1 MNFLRLTYYLLV
13 INFKDFGFIFWTI
26 GYPLVLVTI
35 FMATTSNLGGEDMTN
50 IEVAVTEDNEYTQ
63 VLEQIDFI
71 SVNEMSDSTARK
83 ELDAENVT
91 GYITVD
97 GSLIVQESG
106 FQASVLESVMNQIHQ
121 TSLLGVHFENF
132 NFEADFIQSKDMET
146 EPQVVMYYSTI
157 AMVSLYTVFTS
168 MELISSMRPNL
179 STMGARFS
187 ASPFSK
193 TKYILASSVAGL
205 FLGLLSNS
213 ILIGYLMIFNESVL
227 FNNLLPTLGIILA
240 GNIAGL
246 GLGFIIGLTP
256 RVNINVKSVVPV
268 VFIVGL
274 AFLAG
279 LMGPGVRTVIN
290 RELPFINEFNPLAH
304 ITDTIYRVNLMNN
317 FDGYWT
323 TILFL
328 LGITVVSFFI
338 TLIALRRKQYDHI

>member
-50 IEVAVTEDNEYTQ
+50 IEVAVSENNEYTMI
-63 VLEQIDFI
+63 LEQIDFI
-71 SVNEMSDSTARK
+71 SINEMSDSTARA
-83 ELDAENVT
+83 ELSEENIT
-91 GYITVD
+91 GYITDD
-97 GSLIVQESG
+97 GDLIVQSG
-106 FQASVLESVMNQIHQ
+106 SFQASVLESIMNQIHQ
-121 TSLLGVHFENF
+121 TAALGVSPENF
-132 NFEADFIQSKDMET
+132 NFEADFIETSSMDT

-193 TKYILASSVAGL
+193 TKYILASSLAGL
-205 FLGLLSNS
+205 ALGLLSNGL
-213 ILIGYLMIFNESVL
+213 LIGYLMIFNESVL
-227 FNNLLPTLGIILA
+227 FNNLLPTLGIVLA

-256 RVNINVKSVVPV
+256 HVNINVKSIVPV
-268 VFIVGL
+268 VVIVGL
-274 AFLAG
+274 SFLAG

-290 RELPFINEFNPLAH
+290 REFPFINQINPMAH
-304 ITDTIYRVNLMNN
+304 ITDTIYRVNLMDN
-317 FDGYWT
+317 FDSYWF
-323 TILFL
+323 TIIFL
-328 LGITVVSFFI
+328 LGITFVSFFI
-338 TLIALRRKQYDHI
+338 TLIALRRKQYDNI

>member
-35 FMATTSNLGGEDMTN
+35 FMATTSNLGGESMTD
-50 IEVAVTEDNEYTQ
+50 IEVAVTENNEYTQ

-71 SVNEMSDSTARK
+71 VINEMSDSTARA
-83 ELDAENVT
+83 ELSEENIA
-91 GYITVD
+91 GYITED
-97 GSLIVQESG
+97 GSLIVQGSS
-106 FQASVLESVMNQIHQ
+106 FQASVLESIMNQIHQ
-121 TSLLGVHFENF
+121 TSALGVSPENF
-132 NFEADFIQSKDMET
+132 NFEADFIQTNDMES

-193 TKYILASSVAGL
+193 TKYILASSLAGL
-205 FLGLLSNS
+205 FLGLVSNF
-213 ILIGYLMIFNESVL
+213 LVIGYLMIFNESVL
-227 FNNLLPTLGIILA
+227 FNNLLATLGIIVA

-256 RVNINVKSVVPV
+256 RININVKSIVPV
-268 VFIVGL
+268 VVIVGL

-290 RELPFINEFNPLAH
+290 RELPFINDFNPLAH
-304 ITDTIYRVNLMNN
+304 ITDTIYRVNLMDN
-317 FDGYWT
+317 FDSYWT
-323 TILFL
+323 TISFL

-338 TLIALRRKQYDHI
+338 TLIALRRKQYDNI

>member
-13 INFKDFGFIFWTI
+13 INFKDFGYIFWTI
-26 GYPLVLVTI
+26 GYPLMLVTI
-35 FMATTSNLGGEDMTN
+35 FMATTSNLGGADMTT

-71 SVNEMSDSTARK
+71 SVSEMSDSTARA
-83 ELDAENVT
+83 ELDAENIT
-91 GYITVD
+91 GYITEN
-97 GSLIVQESG
+97 GTLIVQSSS

-121 TSLLGVHFENF
+121 TTLLNVPPENF
-132 NFEADFIQSKDMET
+132 NFETDFLKSNGMET

-168 MELISSMRPNL
+168 MEMISSMRPNL

-193 TKYILASSVAGL
+193 VKYILAIMVAGL
-205 FLGLLSNS
+205 FLGLLSNAL
-213 ILIGYLMIFNESVL
+213 LIGYLMIFNESVL
-227 FNNLLPTLGIILA
+227 FNHLAPTLGIILA

-279 LMGPGVRTVIN
+279 LMGPAVRSVIN
-290 RELPFINEFNPLAH
+290 REIPLINELNPLAH
-304 ITDTIYRVNLMNN
+304 ITDTIYRVNLMDN
-317 FDGYWT
+317 FEGYWT

-328 LGITVVSFFI
+328 LGITFVSFFI
-338 TLIALRRKQYDHI
+338 TLIVLRRKQYDHI

>member
-26 GYPLVLVTI
+26 GYPIVLVTI